1 MEASGFIS
9 KGPSLVERLMKYL
22 LLFACFQQL
31 AFARE
36 IPSFAICD
44 GKKRRH
50 LLHTDDKDQNKTYSE
65 LESPHLGSIATT
77 EAAIEHRRDC
87 SCRYGERT
95 PESARDAGHA
105 PPALAAGPLIGDTRL

>member
-9 KGPSLVERLMKYL
+9 KGRSPLCPPYKYL

-50 LLHTDDKDQNKTYSE
+50 LLHTDDKDQRKRTVN
-65 LESPHLGSIATT
+65 LENPHLGSIATT

-87 SCRYGERT
+87 SCRYGKRT
-95 PESARDAGHA
+95 PESVRAAGHA
-105 PPALAAGPLIGDTRL
+105 PPALVAGPLTDDTRL